1 MGWGN
6 TDQLYLALGYCLF
19 MLILAVIMGKYPPK
33 RINSIY
39 GYRTRLSMKNPAT
52 WKAGNEYASELMV
65 RFCLY
70 SFFIPPLCYFVFPEW
85 NFIITVAGNS
95 ILIVLILYYTEKHLK
110 EYFDKDGNPL
120 K

>member
-6 TDQLYLALGYCLF
+6 TDQLYWALGYCIF
-19 MLILAVIMGKYPPK
+19 MLILALIVRKYPPK

-39 GYRTRLSMKNPAT
+39 GYRTSRSMKNPAT
-52 WKAGNEYASELMV
+52 WKVGNEYASELMV
-65 RFCLY
+65 RFCMY
-70 SFFIPPLCYFVFPEW
+70 SFFIPLLCYFVFPRW
-85 NFIITVAGNS
+85 NFIVTVIGNS
-95 ILIVLILYYTEKHLK
+95 ALVLLIYFYTEKRLK